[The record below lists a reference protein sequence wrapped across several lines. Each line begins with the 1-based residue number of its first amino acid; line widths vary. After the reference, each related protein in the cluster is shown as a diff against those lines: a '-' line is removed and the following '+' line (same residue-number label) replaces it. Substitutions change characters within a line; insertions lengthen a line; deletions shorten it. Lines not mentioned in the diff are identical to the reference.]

1 MIIEG
6 EEENKKELSNVK
18 MRKICDSIKSNNNLM
33 KHICKDRN
41 ERIKYIQNYPYDNL
55 PNSNTFLFNN
65 ICMFSDLSCVNG
77 YFKVNE
83 NVRMIDFNGNFKVNE
98 KINISQRCV
107 LPEALFQQKYE
118 YKNDIPPLKK
128 EELDQY
134 LFK

>member
-18 MRKICDSIKSNNNLM
+18 MRKIYDSIKSNNNLM

-77 YFKVNE
+77 YLKVNE

-128 EELDQY
+128 EELAQY
-134 LFK
+134 LIK

>member
-18 MRKICDSIKSNNNLM
+18 MKKIYDSIKSNNNLM

-134 LFK
+134 LIK